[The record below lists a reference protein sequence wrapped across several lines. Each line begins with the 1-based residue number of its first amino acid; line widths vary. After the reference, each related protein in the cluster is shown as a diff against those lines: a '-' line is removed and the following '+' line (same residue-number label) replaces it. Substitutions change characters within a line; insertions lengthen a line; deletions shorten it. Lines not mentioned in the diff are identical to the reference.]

1 MLIFYCIGLDKTLR
15 GAAPLF
21 DVTPLVAST
30 YGTRK
35 LGLFIKKGWIGVDKS
50 ADTIYNGGKK
60 REKMKITKAFVFD
73 FDETL
78 AHTNA
83 VVLDGTD
90 DKFAEFKNPESILNG
105 TPLELM
111 DLAKAVHDEGHSVF
125 ILTAR
130 SNCIENAISEF
141 LLRIEIEAKA
151 IHCVGINANVDV
163 AKAKR
168 TVLLSIIE
176 NHQIVYF
183 FDDDEKNIE
192 LAKELDCRARK
203 V

>member
-1 MLIFYCIGLDKTLR
+1 MDDNIYREGGDKEIKNMQKTLQNNETALDKST
-15 GAAPLF
+15 
-21 DVTPLVAST
+21 DLV
-30 YGTRK
+30 
-35 LGLFIKKGWIGVDKS
+35 
-50 ADTIYNGGKK
+50 YNTD
-60 REKMKITKAFVFD
+60 MKNKTKAFVFD

-111 DLAKAVHDEGHSVF
+111 DLAKEVHDEGHSVF

-130 SNCIENAISEF
+130 SDCIENAISEF
-141 LLRIEIEAKA
+141 LLRFGIEAKA
-151 IHCVGINANVDV
+151 IHCVGINADVDV

-176 NHQIVYF
+176 NHQVVYF
-183 FDDDEKNIE
+183 FDDDERNIE
-192 LAKELDCRARK
+192 LASELDCRARK

>member
-1 MLIFYCIGLDKTLR
+1 MK
-15 GAAPLF
+15 
-21 DVTPLVAST
+21 
-30 YGTRK
+30 RK
-35 LGLFIKKGWIGVDKS
+35 EII
-50 ADTIYNGGKK
+50 
-60 REKMKITKAFVFD
+60 MKKAFVFD

-105 TPLELM
+105 TPLGLM
-111 DLAKAVHDEGHSVF
+111 DLAKEVHDEGHSVF

-130 SNCIENAISEF
+130 SDCIENAISEF
-141 LLRIEIEAKA
+141 LLRFGIEAKA
-151 IHCVGINANVDV
+151 IHCVGINADVDV

-183 FDDDEKNIE
+183 FDDDERNIE
-192 LAKELDCRARK
+192 LASELDCRVKK